1 MNVRYLTEEPLGHL
15 NHNKKSS
22 FIWKLMYK
30 RVFSKMDKSLI
41 NAENVKK
48 IIFNLHRLND
58 IKLKETIYN
67 NISIRNQA
75 VWYMI
80 EDIEYYFPLCISFSD
95 GITKVD
101 IVLIE
106 GEIDIRTSSMKTHK
120 DKIHDHNPVLVL
132 TVLKN
137 LESSFK
143 ALQNYIQTYKK

>member
-1 MNVRYLTEEPLGHL
+1 MNVRYLTEDALGHL

-30 RVFSKMDKSLI
+30 RVLSKIDKSLI
-41 NAENVKK
+41 NVDSIKK
-48 IIFNLHRLND
+48 VIFNLHRLND
-58 IKLKETIYN
+58 IKLEDTIYN
-67 NISIRNQA
+67 NVSIRNQA

-106 GEIDIRTSSMKTHK
+106 GDIDIRTSSMKTHK
-120 DKIHDHNPVLVL
+120 DRLFDHNPVLVVS
-132 TVLKN
+132 VLKN
-137 LESSFK
+137 LENSFSS
-143 ALQNYIQTYKK
+143 LQKYLNNYKK